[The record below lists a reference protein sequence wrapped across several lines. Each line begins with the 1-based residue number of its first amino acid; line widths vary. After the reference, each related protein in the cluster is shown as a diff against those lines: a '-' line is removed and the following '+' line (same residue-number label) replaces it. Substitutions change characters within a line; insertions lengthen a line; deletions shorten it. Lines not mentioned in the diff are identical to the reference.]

1 MSGQA
6 GHPEGQGICLPVYSQ
21 WNWLPTETVFLFE
34 VQLHMVN
41 DDNVQECGV
50 PLDTKTQEVLG
61 NSIAV
66 ALSTLIIVLIAVR
79 PCLIC

>member
-1 MSGQA
+1 MVSGD
-6 GHPEGQGICLPVYSQ
+6 S
-21 WNWLPTETVFLFE
+21 
-34 VQLHMVN
+34 
-41 DDNVQECGV
+41 VQECGV

>member
-1 MSGQA
+1 
-6 GHPEGQGICLPVYSQ
+6 
-21 WNWLPTETVFLFE
+21 
-34 VQLHMVN
+34 MVN

-66 ALSTLIIVLIAVR
+66 ALSTLIIVLIVVR
-79 PCLIC
+79 TCLIC